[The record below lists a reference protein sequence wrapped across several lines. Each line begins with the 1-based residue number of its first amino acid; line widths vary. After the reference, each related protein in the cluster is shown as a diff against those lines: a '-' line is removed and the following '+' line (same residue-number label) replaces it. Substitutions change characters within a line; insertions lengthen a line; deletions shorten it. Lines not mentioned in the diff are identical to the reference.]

1 MNTAITSG
9 VGPVFRVVIT
19 VCTAAI
25 TTTGVILFMVSN
37 CLTIMRYSGFSAS
50 IGSHHGHHSDSYS
63 YRYIHRA
70 CHRDVSIHNCGTSE
84 VRKIQI

>member
-25 TTTGVILFMVSN
+25 TTTGVIHFMVSK
-37 CLTIMRYSGFSAS
+37 CLTIVRYSGFSTS
-50 IGSHHGHHSDSYS
+50 TGSYHGRHSNSCSYC
-63 YRYIHRA
+63 YIHRA
-70 CHRDVSIHNCGTSE
+70 CHQHVSGTSKMTKVE
-84 VRKIQI
+84 M